1 VSLILEVI
9 AQFVF
14 EVLAFGIGRVFVFLF
29 LPWYSIEPLSRPA
42 EQESRWKW
50 RGFAYQEK
58 GRRFLRLEAV
68 QLIGVVILIA
78 LIVMV
83 ATMRKA

>member
-9 AQFVF
+9 AQLIF

-42 EQESRWKW
+42 EQGSPWKW

-58 GRRFLRLEAV
+58 GRRFLRVETV

-83 ATMRKA
+83 ATLSKA